1 MRPNPPTFVTVAI
14 AVVLLVIGL
23 SLTILPIGFINDALV
38 ALPQAIG
45 ISFALTPQV
54 GWICLLA
61 ANVLLIAG
69 SLFRGI

>member
-1 MRPNPPTFVTVAI
+1 MRPNPPTFVTVAL
-14 AVVLLVIGL
+14 AVALLVIGL
-23 SLTILPIGFINDALV
+23 SLTILPIGFLNEALA

-61 ANVLLIAG
+61 ANALLIVG

>member
-1 MRPNPPTFVTVAI
+1 MRPNPPTLITVAL

-23 SLTILPIGFINDALV
+23 SLTILPIGFLNEALV

-45 ISFALTPQV
+45 ISFTLTPQV

-69 SLFRGI
+69 SLLRGI